1 MSMAEIFNR
10 AASMPQT
17 TAILA
22 PEVGAIVHY
31 GTNSFGTEPGRY
43 RVSGYMR
50 RVEKKPDFGN
60 DFIAEILFDSCRE
73 RDGTRLQWCV
83 RADATHLSLTGIAG
97 AIAPIE
103 QCEVVGM
110 VAWSEAEL
118 LEARQFAQLLGESG
132 ELLF

>member
-1 MSMAEIFNR
+1 MAEIFNR
-10 AASMPQT
+10 AASMPHK
-17 TAILA
+17 TAVLA
-22 PEVGAIVHY
+22 PEVGALVHY

-50 RVEKKPDFGN
+50 RVEQKPDFGD

-73 RDGTRLQWCV
+73 RDGTRMQWCV
-83 RADATHLSLTGIAG
+83 RADATHLSLSGIAG

-103 QCEVVGM
+103 KCEVVGM
-110 VAWSEAEL
+110 VDWPEADL
-118 LEARQFAQLLGESG
+118 LEARQFAQLLGERG